1 MADDEKKPVELPS
14 ICRIEIVFPITSDEQ
29 ALKIRRELS
38 EVLNQIEQK
47 RFNFS
52 IIEA

>member
-1 MADDEKKPVELPS
+1 MADDEKKPDELTAL
-14 ICRIEIVFPITSDEQ
+14 CRIEITFPITSDEQ
-29 ALKIRRELS
+29 ALKIRRDLS
-38 EVLNQIEQK
+38 EVLNQIEKK